1 MNREPVHRSATA
13 APARVGDHV
22 VRRHR
27 LLKTRGVVRRSGAE
41 TVEGMPRV
49 WVKWEHPDTLP
60 NPSLELVADLE
71 VVRARARKSP
81 EPARG
86 DAAPQR

>member
-1 MNREPVHRSATA
+1 MSRVSAHRPLAAGPV
-13 APARVGDHV
+13 RVGDHV

-27 LLKTRGVVRRSGAE
+27 LLKTRGVVRRPGLE

-60 NPSLELVADLE
+60 NPSLEFVEELE
-71 VVRARARKSP
+71 VLDGLPHPSA
-81 EPARG
+81 
-86 DAAPQR
+86 